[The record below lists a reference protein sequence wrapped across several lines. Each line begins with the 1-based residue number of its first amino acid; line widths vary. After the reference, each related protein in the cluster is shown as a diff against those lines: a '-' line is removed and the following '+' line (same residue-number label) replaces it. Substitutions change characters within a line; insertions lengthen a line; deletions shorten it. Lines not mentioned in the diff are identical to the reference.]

1 MEIIEFDRWKPSEDD
16 PRKLEYA
23 GQRIAQEVFEEL
35 KHRLE
40 GMGYLPD
47 EYFLLRD
54 EWQNG
59 REIPRDADLFCTVDY
74 GASEGVYVD
83 VYLKWYDEKQGKG
96 FTDSFITGKTL
107 GENGND
113 LDRMFLTASAITKA
127 VHGDHATH
135 ARYMKI
141 GGVEEDTGGRVVHLS
156 QQEEKVIIAALV
168 EQRERQE
175 EAMGQT
181 EQLLRRMA
189 GSVTAYMDTV
199 GQRPLRISGY
209 DKTVLAIRD
218 GELGAFKAL
227 YPKALAE
234 HAADLLVE
242 AAGRPGAVGRKMTLL
257 LMADTAEISEES
269 YRAACRKAIDI
280 NDPEK
285 VAFLLDQAEGHVE
298 GLSPSFHGEMACYAW
313 ADHRYIAREI
323 IKQCSEEQI
332 AAAPSHLL
340 ELFSYPGTA
349 DYQMEWGPVVDG
361 EYLPT
366 DPVTADSFAEAGK
379 DIPLL
384 IGSNLLEW
392 NFFPSQSGGASPE
405 LTAAVRAAYP
415 GKPELAPNQVD
426 TLLRPP
432 LLKIM
437 SHKAAQ
443 GGAPVYSYL
452 FTYGMSFHGAEI
464 PYVFDNLGEN
474 STEAER
480 ALAKQVSQVWVN
492 FARNGVP
499 GADGLPEWEPYTQTG
514 GAAMLLDMEP
524 ELVHHHDR
532 AVMALEAPELGYY
545 TDVPADAWYARA
557 AEYAAENALMN
568 GVGNGRFGPGQT
580 TSRAMIAAIL
590 WRVEGEP
597 KAEIGAEAVDVP
609 DGQWYTDAIRW
620 AQAEGILTGY
630 GDGRFGPNDP
640 LTRQDLVTILWR
652 YADEPKADAPDFA
665 DENSIGGYAAQAA
678 DWARANE
685 IVGGVGDNKFDPA
698 GSATRAQTAVILQ
711 NFLTLNG

>member
-1 MEIIEFDRWKPSEDD
+1 MELIEFDRWRPSVDN
-16 PRKLEYA
+16 PRKLEYV
-23 GQRIAQEVFEEL
+23 GQRTAQEVYEEL

-40 GMGYLPD
+40 GQGYLPD

-54 EWQNG
+54 KWQNG

-74 GASEGVYVD
+74 GESEGVYVD
-83 VYLKWYDEKQGKG
+83 VYLKWYDEKRQKSV
-96 FTDSFITGKTL
+96 TESFIVGKTL

-298 GLSPSFHGEMACYAW
+298 GLSPSFYGEMAAYAFS
-313 ADHRYIAREI
+313 DHRHIAREI
-323 IKQCSEEQI
+323 VKQCSEEQI

-349 DYQMEWGPVVDG
+349 DYEMLSTLVEKGISGGGSSADVLHNLTQDRRNRWMAEELLGTRMW
-361 EYLPT
+361 
-366 DPVTADSFAEAGK
+366 VTANDLCALHVCIKNDAVGAAK
-379 DIPLL
+379 LL
-384 IGSNLLEW
+384 LDGGMNYDRCRQL
-392 NFFPSQSGGASPE
+392 FPDGGSPE
-405 LTAAVRAAYP
+405 TIQALEGHWAEFQAQAQEQEQPDT
-415 GKPELAPNQVD
+415 PN
-426 TLLRPP
+426 
-432 LLKIM
+432 
-437 SHKAAQ
+437 
-443 GGAPVYSYL
+443 GAP
-452 FTYGMSFHGAEI
+452 I
-464 PYVFDNLGEN
+464 
-474 STEAER
+474 EA
-480 ALAKQVSQVWVN
+480 Q
-492 FARNGVP
+492 RNGF
-499 GADGLPEWEPYTQTG
+499 D
-514 GAAMLLDMEP
+514 GAAMGGMT
-524 ELVHHHDR
+524 
-532 AVMALEAPELGYY
+532 LG
-545 TDVPADAWYARA
+545 
-557 AEYAAENALMN
+557 
-568 GVGNGRFGPGQT
+568 
-580 TSRAMIAAIL
+580 
-590 WRVEGEP
+590 
-597 KAEIGAEAVDVP
+597 
-609 DGQWYTDAIRW
+609 
-620 AQAEGILTGY
+620 
-630 GDGRFGPNDP
+630 
-640 LTRQDLVTILWR
+640 
-652 YADEPKADAPDFA
+652 
-665 DENSIGGYAAQAA
+665 
-678 DWARANE
+678 
-685 IVGGVGDNKFDPA
+685 
-698 GSATRAQTAVILQ
+698 
-711 NFLTLNG
+711 